1 MDNYRTSVWHLLCK
15 RDIVPVTEG
24 HSKGICHLLTV
35 ISLIFAIIANDVMG
49 CLCSQC
55 TGTRNM
61 RLLGYTKGAF

>member
-1 MDNYRTSVWHLLCK
+1 MVPKAIFHLFSLLYDTLFVS
-15 RDIVPVTEG
+15 RPQF
-24 HSKGICHLLTV
+24 SCHLLTV